1 MERVVVELSPFTRR
15 SRSLAVSHVA
25 ARLARGLEPGEFVL
39 VHDPADGA
47 DFTAAVADIGF
58 EPEDTVYRVELGT
71 RITPEEAEEWL
82 APEAT
87 PTASGRMSTR
97 RLMDLLLELRSRE
110 RALQEFL
117 GISGG

>member
-15 SRSLAVSHVA
+15 SRSIAVSHVA
-25 ARLARGLEPGEFVL
+25 AGLSRGLEPGEFVL

-58 EPEDTVYRVELGT
+58 EPEDTVYRLELGT
-71 RITPEEAEEWL
+71 RITAEEAEEWL
-82 APEAT
+82 APEPA
-87 PTASGRMSTR
+87 PTAAGQVTTR
-97 RLMDLLLELRSRE
+97 RLIDLLRELRSRE